1 MHLTFFRLSRGANR
15 FEDYTLVF
23 SDFLLTFALR
33 FNGLIIYHLPA
44 FLRFKTV
51 MSGLIGKKIGMTSVY
66 NADGQA
72 LACTVIETGP
82 CVVTQVKTE
91 ETDGYSAIQLGYGEK
106 REKRTNRPEMG
117 HFKKANTTPK
127 RKLVEFKTFEQEL
140 ALGQTLVVTDVFAE
154 GDFVDV
160 VGTAKGRGF
169 QGVVKRHGFGG
180 VGGQTHGQHNRGRH
194 PGSIG
199 ACSFPSRVFKG
210 LRMAGRMGG
219 NRVKVQNLRIVKVM
233 AEQNLLVVSGSVPGA
248 KNSFVILE
256 K

>member
-1 MHLTFFRLSRGANR
+1 
-15 FEDYTLVF
+15 
-23 SDFLLTFALR
+23 
-33 FNGLIIYHLPA
+33 
-44 FLRFKTV
+44 

-82 CVVTQVKTE
+82 CVVTQVRTKDK
-91 ETDGYSAIQLGYGEK
+91 DGYEAVQLGFGEK
-106 REKRTNRPEMG
+106 KEKNTNKPMLG
-117 HFKKANTTPK
+117 HFKAANTTPK
-127 RKLVEFKTFEQEL
+127 RKLVEFKEFEQQLEL
-140 ALGQTLVVTDVFAE
+140 GATLQVGDVFGE

-180 VGGQTHGQHNRGRH
+180 VGGQTHGQHNRGRA

-219 NRVKVQNLRIVKVM
+219 NRVTVQNLKVLRVM
-233 AEQNLLVVSGSVPGA
+233 PEQNLLVVSGSVPGA
-248 KNSFVILE
+248 KNSFVIIE

>member
-1 MHLTFFRLSRGANR
+1 
-15 FEDYTLVF
+15 
-23 SDFLLTFALR
+23 
-33 FNGLIIYHLPA
+33 
-44 FLRFKTV
+44 
-51 MSGLIGKKIGMTSVY
+51 MTSVY

-82 CVVTQVKTE
+82 CVVTQVRTKDK
-91 ETDGYSAIQLGYGEK
+91 DGYEAVQLGYGEK
-106 REKRTNRPEMG
+106 REKNTNKPMLG
-117 HFKKANTTPK
+117 HFKAANTTPK
-127 RKLVEFKTFEQEL
+127 RKLVEFKEFEQSFN
-140 ALGQTLVVTDVFAE
+140 LGDTLLIGDVFGE
-154 GDFVDV
+154 GDFVDI

-219 NRVKVQNLRIVKVM
+219 NRVTVQNLKVLRVLP
-233 AEQNLLVVSGSVPGA
+233 EQNLLVVSGSVPGA
-248 KNSFVILE
+248 KNSFVIIE

>member
-1 MHLTFFRLSRGANR
+1 
-15 FEDYTLVF
+15 
-23 SDFLLTFALR
+23 
-33 FNGLIIYHLPA
+33 
-44 FLRFKTV
+44 
-51 MSGLIGKKIGMTSVY
+51 MTSLY

-72 LACTVIETGP
+72 LACTVIEAGP
-82 CVVTQVKTE
+82 CVVTQVKTQE
-91 ETDGYSAIQLGYGEK
+91 KDGYTAIQLGYGEK
-106 REKRTNRPEMG
+106 KEKRTTQQLLG

-127 RKLVEFKTFEQEL
+127 RKLVEFKEFEQQL
-140 ALGQTLVVTDVFAE
+140 ALGQTLSVTDVFTE
-154 GDFVDV
+154 GDFLDV

-180 VGGQTHGQHNRGRH
+180 VGGQTHGQHNRARH

-210 LRMAGRMGG
+210 LRMAGRMGN
-219 NRVKVQNLRIVKVM
+219 NRVKVQNLRVLRVLP
-233 AEQNLLVVSGSVPGA
+233 EQNLIVISGSVPGA

>member
-1 MHLTFFRLSRGANR
+1 
-15 FEDYTLVF
+15 
-23 SDFLLTFALR
+23 
-33 FNGLIIYHLPA
+33 
-44 FLRFKTV
+44 

-82 CVVTQVKTE
+82 CVVTQVRSVEK
-91 ETDGYSAIQLGYGEK
+91 DGYAAVQLGFGEK
-106 REKRTNRPEMG
+106 KEKHTNKPMQG
-117 HFKKANTTPK
+117 HFKKAGTTPK
-127 RKLVEFKTFEQEL
+127 RKLVEFKGFGKEFN
-140 ALGQTLVVTDVFAE
+140 LGETLTAADVFGE
-154 GDFVDV
+154 GEFVDV
-160 VGTAKGRGF
+160 VGTSKGRGF

-210 LRMAGRMGG
+210 LKMAGRMGG
-219 NRVKVQNLRIVKVM
+219 NRVTVQNLRVLRVIP
-233 AEQNLLVVSGSVPGA
+233 EQNLLVISGSVPGA
-248 KNSFVILE
+248 KNSYVIIE